1 MAAGFRRRRLARK
14 PRSINMK
21 FKISKE
27 HFSTGLRQVTNV
39 VSSKPQMAVLNNVL
53 IKAEGGSV
61 MLTTTNLELGI
72 RCSIKAEVEE
82 AGEITLPVKKL
93 AAIINSMPQQ
103 EVTVESADG
112 QTARIRSG
120 RSDFNRFNGLKAED
134 FPALPSFVD
143 QHSYELPPQELALM
157 LRSVSYAQ
165 STDENRYILNS
176 VFFSFSEGKLSLVAT
191 DGRRLALIS
200 RDMKIDREDEGSII
214 LPAKTVTELEKLLSQ
229 GKMVKIS
236 FSDRQVAFD
245 IEVGEESA
253 NNGLSGS
260 IYLVSKIVEGSY
272 PNYKQVI
279 PKEAEH
285 RIKVE
290 RKLML
295 ETVQRVALMTND
307 KQNSVKL
314 KIADNCLEIS
324 GESAELGE
332 AKEPIE
338 VEYSGPEV
346 KIGFNPEFLL
356 SPLRNLTKDEVFFE
370 FKDEMSPGVFKTLDN
385 FLCVV
390 MPLRI

>member
-1 MAAGFRRRRLARK
+1 
-14 PRSINMK
+14 MK

-53 IKAEGGSV
+53 IKAEGGNV

-82 AGEITLPVKKL
+82 PGDITLPVKKL
-93 AAIINSMPQQ
+93 AAIINAMPQQ
-103 EVTVESADG
+103 EVVVESSDG

-176 VFFSFSEGKLSLVAT
+176 VFFNFSEGKLSLVAT
-191 DGRRLALIS
+191 DGRRLAMIS
-200 RDMKIDREDEGSII
+200 RDMKIDHEDEGSII

-236 FSDRQVAFD
+236 FNERQVAFD
-245 IEVGEESA
+245 IEVGEESS
-253 NNGLSGS
+253 NCGLTGS

-290 RKLML
+290 RELML

-338 VEYSGPEV
+338 VEYTGPEV

>member
-1 MAAGFRRRRLARK
+1 MAAGFRRRRFARK

-176 VFFSFSEGKLSLVAT
+176 VFFIFSEGKLSLVAT

-290 RKLML
+290 RELML

>member
-253 NNGLSGS
+253 NNGLSDS

-290 RKLML
+290 RELML

>member
-1 MAAGFRRRRLARK
+1 
-14 PRSINMK
+14 MK

-53 IKAEGGSV
+53 IKAEGGNV

-82 AGEITLPVKKL
+82 PGDITLPVKKL
-93 AAIINSMPQQ
+93 AAIINAMPQQ
-103 EVTVESADG
+103 EVVVESSDG

-176 VFFSFSEGKLSLVAT
+176 VFFNFSEGKLSLVAT
-191 DGRRLALIS
+191 DGRRLAMIS
-200 RDMKIDREDEGSII
+200 RDMKIDHEDAGSII
-214 LPAKTVTELEKLLSQ
+214 LP
-229 GKMVKIS
+229 
-236 FSDRQVAFD
+236 D
-245 IEVGEESA
+245 IEVGEESS
-253 NNGLSGS
+253 NSGLTGS

-290 RKLML
+290 RELML

-338 VEYSGPEV
+338 VEYTGPEV

>member
-1 MAAGFRRRRLARK
+1 
-14 PRSINMK
+14 MK

-53 IKAEGGSV
+53 IKAEGGNV

-82 AGEITLPVKKL
+82 PGDITLPVKKL
-93 AAIINSMPQQ
+93 AAIINAMPQQ
-103 EVTVESADG
+103 EVVVESSDG

-134 FPALPSFVD
+134 FPAIPSFVD

-176 VFFSFSEGKLSLVAT
+176 VFFNFSEGKLSLVAT
-191 DGRRLALIS
+191 DGRRLAMIS
-200 RDMKIDREDEGSII
+200 RDMKIDHEDEGSII

-236 FSDRQVAFD
+236 FNERQVAFD
-245 IEVGEESA
+245 IEVGEESS
-253 NNGLSGS
+253 NSGLTGS

-290 RKLML
+290 RELML

-338 VEYSGPEV
+338 VEYTGPEV

>member
-1 MAAGFRRRRLARK
+1 
-14 PRSINMK
+14 MK

-27 HFSTGLRQVTNV
+27 HFSTGLKQVTNV

-53 IKAEGGSV
+53 IKAEGGNV

-82 AGEITLPVKKL
+82 PGDITLPVKKL
-93 AAIINSMPQQ
+93 AAIINSMPRQ
-103 EVTVESADG
+103 EVVVESSDG
-112 QTARIRSG
+112 QTARIHSG
-120 RSDFNRFNGLKAED
+120 DTEVKRFNGLKAED
-134 FPALPSFVD
+134 FPALPNFVD
-143 QHSYELPPQELALM
+143 QHSYELPPQEMDLM

-176 VFFSFSEGKLSLVAT
+176 VFFNFSEGKLSLVAT
-191 DGRRLALIS
+191 DGRRLAMIS
-200 RDMKIDREDEGSII
+200 RDMNIDHEDEGSII

-236 FSDRQVAFD
+236 FNERQVAFD
-245 IEVGEESA
+245 IEVGEESSSS
-253 NNGLSGS
+253 GLTGS

-290 RKLML
+290 RELML
-295 ETVQRVALMTND
+295 EAVQRAALMTND

-314 KIADNCLEIS
+314 KIADNHLEIS
-324 GESAELGE
+324 GESAEFGE
-332 AKEPIE
+332 INVSIE
-338 VEYSGPEV
+338 VEYTGPEV

>member
-1 MAAGFRRRRLARK
+1 
-14 PRSINMK
+14 MK

-27 HFSTGLRQVTNV
+27 HFSTGLKQVTNV

-53 IKAEGGSV
+53 IKAEGNNV

-72 RCSIKAEVEE
+72 RCSIKAEIEE
-82 AGEITLPVKKL
+82 SGEITLPVKKL
-93 AAIINSMPQQ
+93 AAIINAMPQQ
-103 EVTVESADG
+103 EITVESSDG

-134 FPALPSFVD
+134 FPALPSFVN
-143 QHSYELPPQELALM
+143 QHTYELPPQELALM

-176 VFFSFSEGKLSLVAT
+176 VFFNFAEGKLSLVAT
-191 DGRRLALIS
+191 DGRRLAMIS
-200 RDMKIDREDEGSII
+200 RDMKIDHEDEGAII
-214 LPAKTVTELEKLLSQ
+214 LPAKTVTELEKLLTQ

-236 FSDRQVAFD
+236 FSERQVAFD
-245 IEVGEESA
+245 IEVGDESA
-253 NNGLSGS
+253 NNGLTGS

-290 RKLML
+290 RELML
-295 ETVQRVALMTND
+295 DTVQRVSLMTND

-314 KIADNCLEIS
+314 KIGDNCLEIS
-324 GESAELGE
+324 GQSAEIGE

-346 KIGFNPEFLL
+346 VIGFNPDFLL